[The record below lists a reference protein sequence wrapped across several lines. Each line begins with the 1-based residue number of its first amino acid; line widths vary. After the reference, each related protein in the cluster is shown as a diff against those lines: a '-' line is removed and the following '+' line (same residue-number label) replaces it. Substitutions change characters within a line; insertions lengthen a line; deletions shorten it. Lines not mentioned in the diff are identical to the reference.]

1 MRAIIL
7 KNKRIRS
14 SSLLTT
20 QRDKYYKMR
29 FSCDNFSVASPGQ
42 FVMIKVNNSY
52 DPFLRRPMSI
62 YKIDKKRGGFEIL
75 YQVVGKGTNIMSE
88 LKKGDEVDV
97 LGPLGRG
104 FWIPEKIER
113 AIIVAGGIGVAPM
126 VALAEKII
134 KKGQGVK
141 ESRGQGTNS
150 SFTRTLEP
158 SNPRILLYV
167 FIGGKTKND
176 ILCKEDFKRIGAK
189 VYIATEDGSMG
200 KKGTC
205 VDLVRSS
212 EFGVRNSEF
221 KNPQS
226 AIRNPKSVIF
236 ACGPQGMLKTVAG
249 IARDKNM
256 ACQVSLDK
264 RMACGTGTCLGCV
277 VKVRSSEFGVRS
289 SNPQSAI
296 RNPQSAIRN
305 PQSYKCVCTDGPVFD
320 SEDINWKMI

>member
-1 MRAIIL
+1 MKAIIL
-7 KNKRIRS
+7 ENKRIGN
-14 SSLLTT
+14 SSLLKT

-29 FSCDNFSVASPGQ
+29 FSCDGLSGASPGQ

-62 YKIDKKRGGFEIL
+62 YRITPHHPPFIKGGRGGFEIL
-75 YQVVGKGTNIMSE
+75 YQVVGKGTNIMSG
-88 LKKGDEVDV
+88 LKDGDELDV

-126 VALAEKII
+126 VALAEKIEG
-134 KKGQGVK
+134 KGQGA
-141 ESRGQGTNS
+141 RGK
-150 SFTRTLEP
+150 
-158 SNPRILLYV
+158 IIV

-176 ILCKEDFKRIGAK
+176 ILCKEDFKKIGAK
-189 VYIATEDGSMG
+189 IHIATEDGSMG
-200 KKGTC
+200 KKETS
-205 VDLVRSS
+205 VDLFKKFITDSQSS
-212 EFGVRNSEF
+212 IFNR
-221 KNPQS
+221 QS
-226 AIRNPKSVIF
+226 SIIF
-236 ACGPQGMLKTVAG
+236 ACGPQGMLKAVAS
-249 IARDKNM
+249 IARDKNL

-296 RNPQSAIRN
+296 RNPQS
-305 PQSYKCVCTDGPVFD
+305 YKCVCTDGPVFD

>member
-7 KNKRIRS
+7 ENKIIGN
-14 SSLLTT
+14 SSLLKT

-29 FSCDNFSVASPGQ
+29 FSCDGFSDASPGQ

-176 ILCKEDFKRIGAK
+176 ILCKEDFKKIGAK
-189 VYIATEDGSMG
+189 IHIATEDGSMG
-200 KKGTC
+200 KKETS
-205 VDLVRSS
+205 VDLFKKFITDSQSS
-212 EFGVRNSEF
+212 IFNR
-221 KNPQS
+221 QS
-226 AIRNPKSVIF
+226 SIIF
-236 ACGPQGMLKTVAG
+236 ACGPQGMLKAVAS
-249 IARDKNM
+249 IARDKNL

>member
-176 ILCKEDFKRIGAK
+176 ILCKEDFKKIGAK
-189 VYIATEDGSMG
+189 VHIATEDGSMG
-200 KKGTC
+200 KKGTS
-205 VDLVRSS
+205 VDLFKTFITDSQSS
-212 EFGVRNSEF
+212 IFNR
-221 KNPQS
+221 QS
-226 AIRNPKSVIF
+226 SIIF
-236 ACGPQGMLKTVAG
+236 ACGPQRMLKAVAD

-256 ACQVSLDK
+256 DCQVSLDK

-296 RNPQSAIRN
+296 RNPQS
-305 PQSYKCVCTDGPVFD
+305 YKCVCTDGPVFD

>member
-7 KNKRIRS
+7 ENKRIGN
-14 SSLLTT
+14 SSLLKT

-126 VALAEKII
+126 VALAEKIEG
-134 KKGQGVK
+134 KGQGA
-141 ESRGQGTNS
+141 RGK
-150 SFTRTLEP
+150 
-158 SNPRILLYV
+158 IIV

-176 ILCKEDFKRIGAK
+176 ILCKEDFKKIGAK
-189 VYIATEDGSMG
+189 VHIATENGSMG

-205 VDLVRSS
+205 VDLL
-212 EFGVRNSEF
+212 
-221 KNPQS
+221 S
-226 AIRNPKSVIF
+226 AFSLQPSAFIF
-236 ACGPQGMLKTVAG
+236 ACGPQGMLKAVAD
-249 IARDKNM
+249 IARDKNIP
-256 ACQVSLDK
+256 CQVSLDK
-264 RMACGTGTCLGCV
+264 RMACGTGACLGCV
-277 VKVRSSEFGVRS
+277 IKVKTHDSQLTTHNS
-289 SNPQSAI
+289 QL
-296 RNPQSAIRN
+296 
-305 PQSYKCVCTDGPVFD
+305 YKCVCTDGPVFD
-320 SEDINWKMI
+320 AEEINWE

>member
-1 MRAIIL
+1 MKAIIL
-7 KNKRIRS
+7 ENKRIGN
-14 SSLLTT
+14 SSLLKT

-29 FSCDNFSVASPGQ
+29 FSCDGLSGASPGQ
-42 FVMIKVNNSY
+42 FVMIKVNNSN

-62 YKIDKKRGGFEIL
+62 YRIPYHPPFKKGGRGEFEIL

-88 LKKGDEVDV
+88 LKKGDEIDV

-126 VALAEKII
+126 VALAEKIRG
-134 KKGQGVK
+134 KGQGA
-141 ESRGQGTNS
+141 RGKIS
-150 SFTRTLEP
+150 
-158 SNPRILLYV
+158 V

-176 ILCKEDFKRIGAK
+176 ILCKEDFKKIRAK

-205 VDLVRSS
+205 VDLL
-212 EFGVRNSEF
+212 
-221 KNPQS
+221 S
-226 AIRNPKSVIF
+226 AFSFQPSAYIF
-236 ACGPQGMLKTVAG
+236 ACGPQGMLKAVAD

-264 RMACGTGTCLGCV
+264 RMACGTGACLGCV
-277 VKVRSSEFGVRS
+277 VKVSGQWSVVSGQKNKKDDAS
-289 SNPQSAI
+289 TLNTQHSTH
-296 RNPQSAIRN
+296 
-305 PQSYKCVCTDGPVFD
+305 YKCVCTDGPVFD
-320 SEDINWKMI
+320 AEEINWESI

>member
-7 KNKRIRS
+7 ENKIIGN
-14 SSLLTT
+14 SSLLKTR
-20 QRDKYYKMR
+20 RDKYYKMR

-42 FVMIKVNNSY
+42 FVMIRVNNSY

-62 YKIDKKRGGFEIL
+62 YRIPHHPTLKKGGRGGFEIL

-88 LKKGDEVDV
+88 LKKGDEIDV

-212 EFGVRNSEF
+212 EFG
-221 KNPQS
+221 
-226 AIRNPKSVIF
+226 I
-236 ACGPQGMLKTVAG
+236 
-249 IARDKNM
+249 
-256 ACQVSLDK
+256 
-264 RMACGTGTCLGCV
+264 
-277 VKVRSSEFGVRS
+277 
-289 SNPQSAI
+289 
-296 RNPQSAIRN
+296 
-305 PQSYKCVCTDGPVFD
+305 
-320 SEDINWKMI
+320 